1 MKQYLNLRVLALVL
15 LSLLATAC
23 GKREDGGPGARAG
36 AEFTVCMSSEQ
47 SAFKQD
53 VIDIGK
59 QNGKT
64 VTIIMMGSVDLVNE
78 LTAKGKDISCD
89 ALWVASG
96 QLVAQGDKQKV
107 VKDMQSIAWSPV
119 LPIVRR
125 DVAEAKGW
133 LKPGFSYK
141 QFFTAVQ
148 SGLPFAMTNP
158 TQSFSGLAG
167 YMAFLQV
174 LANKEGDPVISSD
187 LAKDELR
194 KVTRQVLGKI
204 DRTSTSSG
212 LLKDQLVA
220 NSEKFQAMVNYE
232 AMAWEANQAL
242 AAKGV
247 EYCALAPA
255 EGTVIADFPFGYVEK
270 GDAAKRQLFDAMKTH
285 LTSPA
290 FKDKMK
296 ANGRRIGLG
305 MLAEA
310 KTTLDSCFDT
320 AREVRIMPTS
330 TPAVVDEA
338 LTLYQEDL
346 RRPTDLYLVAD
357 YSGSMRTNGGEVALK
372 NAMGLLY
379 DQTNARRLKLQHHP
393 MDRSTLIPF
402 NGGVIGKEFSVSGN
416 KPADLQVFLNSI
428 KALSADG
435 GTNAYA
441 GIKLAL
447 ALAKKNEADNVAKNR
462 RVAIVLLTDGES
474 DTGELVSAR
483 SAYAGTNIPVY
494 SIAFSRGADVTQLY
508 GIASWQTADT
518 GLQKKLVCS
527 SNTEEELIS
536 CFRRMRGEAS

>member
-1 MKQYLNLRVLALVL
+1 MKNYRKVLALA
-15 LSLLATAC
+15 SIALLATAC
-23 GKREDGGPGARAG
+23 GKREDSSVATPQSK
-36 AEFTVCMSSEQ
+36 AEFTLCMSSEQ

-53 VIDIGK
+53 IIDIGK

-64 VTIIMMGSVDLVNE
+64 VTIVTMGSVDLVNE
-78 LTAKGKDISCD
+78 LAAKGKDVACD
-89 ALWVASG
+89 ALWVASS

-107 VKDMQSIAWSPV
+107 VKDIQSIAWSPV

-148 SGLPFAMTNP
+148 GGLPFAMTNP

-187 LAKDELR
+187 LVNESLR
-194 KVTRQVLGKI
+194 KLTRQVLGKI
-204 DRTSTSSG
+204 DKTSTSSG

-220 NSEKFQAMVNYE
+220 NPDKFQAMVNYE
-232 AMAWEANQAL
+232 AMAFEANQAL
-242 AAKGV
+242 AVKGV
-247 EYCALAPA
+247 QYCALAPE
-255 EGTVIADFPFGYVEK
+255 EGTVIADFPFGYVDK
-270 GDAAKRQLFDAMKTH
+270 GDASKRELFVAMKAH
-285 LTSPA
+285 LTAQA
-290 FKDKMK
+290 FKEKMK

-305 MLAEA
+305 MLTEA

-330 TPAVVDEA
+330 TPVVIDEA

-346 RRPTDLYLVAD
+346 RRPTDMYLVAD
-357 YSGSMRTNGGEVALK
+357 FSGSMRDNGGETALK

-379 DQTNARRLKLQHHP
+379 DQANARRLKLQHHP
-393 MDRSTLIPF
+393 MDRSTFIPF
-402 NGGVIGKEFSVSGN
+402 NVGVIGKEFAVTGN

-428 KALSADG
+428 KGLSAND

-441 GIKLAL
+441 GIKLAI
-447 ALAKKNEADNVAKNR
+447 ALAQKNQADNLLKNR
-462 RVAIVLLTDGES
+462 RVAIVVMTDGRS
-474 DTGELVSAR
+474 DTDELASAQV
-483 SAYAGTNIPVY
+483 AYAGINIPVY
-494 SIAFSRGADVTQLY
+494 SIAFSRSADVSQLY
-508 GIASWQTADT
+508 GIASWQTLDT
-518 GLQKKLVCS
+518 ELQKKLVCS
-527 SNTEEELIS
+527 SNTEEELIV
-536 CFRRMRGEAS
+536 CFRRMRGESS